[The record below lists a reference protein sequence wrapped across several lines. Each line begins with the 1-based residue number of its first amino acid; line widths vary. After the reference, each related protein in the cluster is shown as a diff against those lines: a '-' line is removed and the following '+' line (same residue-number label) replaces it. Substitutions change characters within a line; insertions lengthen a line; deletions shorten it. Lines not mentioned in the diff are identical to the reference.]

1 MKDLAYTC
9 WRILKI
15 ILAATSMA
23 ITIAASYSLYDN
35 PRFDTLFILIT
46 GIICS
51 ISLILNHE

>member
-1 MKDLAYTC
+1 MKDLTYTC

-15 ILAATSMA
+15 ILATTSVA

-35 PRFDTLFILIT
+35 PRLDTLFVLIV
-46 GIICS
+46 GLVCS